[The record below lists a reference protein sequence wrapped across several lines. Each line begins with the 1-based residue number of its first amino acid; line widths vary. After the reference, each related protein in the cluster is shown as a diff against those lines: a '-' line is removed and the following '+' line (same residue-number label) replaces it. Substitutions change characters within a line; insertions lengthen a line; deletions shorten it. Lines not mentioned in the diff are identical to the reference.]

1 MINKN
6 IIEAFS
12 MLAKEKDIDRT
23 NLSTII
29 EDIFMTLISKKY
41 GEERENF
48 SVIVNM
54 EKGEIEIYQEMTVV
68 DKVIDPVEEIH
79 IDEAIKEYDDL
90 IVGDA
95 YGNILN
101 PESFGRRLI
110 NTAKQHMVQKIR
122 DIERQSIYD
131 EYSSKI
137 GEIVVGH
144 IHQIQREQIFIH
156 STGGAEFILPQ
167 SEQLPNDR
175 FRRGETIR
183 GIIKNIATSSRGPE
197 IIISR
202 SDDFFLKRLFEKEIP
217 EIEDEIIEVKAV
229 KRSPGDRSKIVVYSS
244 DRRVDAVGA
253 CVGMRGSRI
262 QSIVRELNGEKID
275 IINWSDKPEILISR
289 ALAPAKP
296 INLYIDEERP
306 YVVAV
311 FEDEELP
318 IAIGRNGQNIKLAS
332 SVTGYTIDAVKKSE
346 YEDASEDI
354 IYIDEIDSISRKHI
368 ETLGKSE
375 IHTSEDFLKTPRADI
390 LTLKGFGEKTVDKV
404 NGIILEA
411 VANKKA
417 EIKNKKEE
425 GEVETEI
432 DSTTVEP
439 VLDKIENG

>member
-6 IIEAFS
+6 IIEAFAT
-12 MLAKEKDIDRT
+12 LAKEKNIDRT

-29 EDIFMTLISKKY
+29 EDIFMALIYKKY

-68 DKVIDPVEEIH
+68 KEVGDPVVEIELS
-79 IDEAIKEYDDL
+79 EAIKEYEDL
-90 IVGDA
+90 EVGDA
-95 YGNILN
+95 YVKILN
-101 PESFGRRLI
+101 PDGFGRRLI

-122 DIERQSIYD
+122 DIERQSVFD

-137 GEIVVGH
+137 GEIVVGNV
-144 IHQIQREQIFIH
+144 HQIQREQIFIH
-156 STGGAEFILPQ
+156 ASNGAEFIMPKNQ
-167 SEQLPNDR
+167 QLPNDR

-183 GIIKNIATSSRGPE
+183 GIIVNVEISSRGPE

-202 SDDFFLKRLFEKEIP
+202 SDDMFLKRLFEKEIP

-229 KRSPGDRSKIVVYSS
+229 KRTPGDRSKIVVYSS

-296 INLYIDEERP
+296 INLYIDQERP

-332 SVTGYTIDAVKKSE
+332 IVTGYTIDGVKKTE
-346 YEDASEDI
+346 YEGVQEETL
-354 IYIDEIDSISRKHI
+354 YLDEIKGISKKYI
-368 ETLGKSE
+368 EVLAKSE
-375 IHTSEDFLKTPRADI
+375 IYTSEEFLDTDQADI
-390 LTLKGFGEKTVDKV
+390 LTLKGFGEKTIEK
-404 NGIILEA
+404 ITTLILESINENESKDI
-411 VANKKA
+411 VNDNNS
-417 EIKNKKEE
+417 EELDIK
-425 GEVETEI
+425 
-432 DSTTVEP
+432 
-439 VLDKIENG
+439 DKIIE